1 MLRIKKSFEAFDR
14 PRLSPFERNGLD
26 CLDKNEAPFSPMEI
40 YPGFM
45 EFLNEFDLRT
55 YPDPYELYL
64 ELAKYTHLETEELLI
79 TFGSEQALRFCYE
92 LMVNEG
98 DEVITL
104 NPTFAM
110 LDVFNSMSG
119 AKSQKINSVNMKYD
133 FEELL
138 GRVGKNTKLVVIPNP
153 NNPTGSIFDLNKIEL
168 LANKCREKGALCVID
183 EAYHPYSSVTA
194 QSLVRGNENIVVTR
208 SFSKSWG
215 MAGVRVGYIIANKN
229 TILLLRKLKPI
240 DEISTYSMASCLF
253 ALKNPNIVSLNVNQ
267 VEKWKKKFSEFQTEK
282 IKYIESS
289 ANFILVKLAKEM
301 YFDVD
306 VWFKNNSIKIKSNFD
321 VVDLFSCIRFS
332 VGKDHVMD
340 KIYLFF
346 KSVV

>member
-1 MLRIKKSFEAFDR
+1 MLRIKKGFEVFDR
-14 PRLSPFERNGLD
+14 PRLSPFERSGLV

-40 YPGFM
+40 CPGFL
-45 EFLNEFDLRT
+45 EFLNEFDPRA

-64 ELAKYTHLETEELLI
+64 ELANYTHFEPEELLI

-104 NPTFAM
+104 SPTFAM
-110 LDVFNSMSG
+110 LDVFNSMYG
-119 AKSQKINSVNMKYD
+119 AKSLKINSVNMKYN
-133 FEELL
+133 FSELL
-138 GRVGKNTKLVVIPNP
+138 GSVGKNTKLVVIPNP
-153 NNPTGSIFDLNKIEL
+153 NNPTGSMFGLNELEL
-168 LANKCREKGALCVID
+168 LANKCRENGALCVID

-194 QSLVRGNENIVVTR
+194 QSLVRDNENIVVTR

-229 TILLLRKLKPI
+229 TILLFRKLKPI
-240 DEISTYSMASCLF
+240 DEISIYSMASCLF
-253 ALKNPNIVSLNVNQ
+253 ALKNPNIVILNVMQ
-267 VEKWKKKFSEFQTEK
+267 VEKWKKKFSEFRGEN

-289 ANFILVKLAKEM
+289 ANFILVKLSKKI

-306 VWFKNNSIKIKSNFD
+306 NWFKDNSFKIKSTFD
-321 VVDLFSCIRFS
+321 VDDLDSCIRFS
-332 VGKDHVMD
+332 VGKDHVMER
-340 KIYLFF
+340 IYLFL
-346 KSVV
+346 KSFV